1 MPYHTRKLRFPSL
14 FALLIFGPFLTQ
26 CALAQPKPGSVSES
40 SLCNRE
46 NALEMIKQQIALSRT
61 VGESPR
67 RILLLIRSADLLWSY
82 QQGKARNVFT
92 EAFELAVENEKEKV
106 SNASRVLVRRLQT
119 PDQRY
124 IVISAIARKDSVWAK
139 ELTRKVLK
147 SAIDDVPST
156 SDPFENLLTAAKL
169 LDTAY
174 GILPTDMNVALDLA
188 RASFNYP
195 ASFALTRFLYGLAEV
210 DQRAADQ
217 LYAQVLAV
225 YRDKP
230 MREFLYL
237 QAYPFGLIESVNTPV
252 YSYHPVPSKFV
263 INQSLQRRFVEVLL
277 RRAEQVLE
285 VPLDEADTYRSADV
299 NLMPGTAHLLG
310 ALVLLEL
317 QVSDSLPDLSTSLRQ
332 AREKLLVSLSSDTQR
347 LLLQPGREI
356 SAKPNQTFDEQVDL
370 AQKSD
375 DVNERDDLITIA
387 VLSSES
393 AQPNLPVVVQAIDK
407 VSNSTLRTTLL
418 EWVYFRR
425 AANAVQQK
433 KFEEAERLTARVEG
447 QEQRAYLHSEIAR
460 GLLNRSESQTHGREL
475 LDEAITEAK
484 RSAPSRF
491 AVRTLLTAAT
501 LYTKVDAGRSISLL
515 SDAINCINRI
525 ESQDFTSDNQALE
538 MKLERKQR
546 GGQYGGEYSFRFAM
560 PGPQPESAFREMAK
574 IDFDTTL
581 AQSNSLSDKFQRSL
595 ATLWMAE
602 LCLAQPQPQPKAKVK
617 KILRPST

>member
-1 MPYHTRKLRFPSL
+1 
-14 FALLIFGPFLTQ
+14 
-26 CALAQPKPGSVSES
+26 
-40 SLCNRE
+40 
-46 NALEMIKQQIALSRT
+46 MIKQQIALSRT

-124 IVISAIARKDSVWAK
+124 IVISAIARKDNVWAK

-299 NLMPGTAHLLG
+299 NLMPGTVHLLR
-310 ALVLLEL
+310 ALLLLEP
-317 QVSDSLPDLSTSLRQ
+317 QVSVSLPDLSTPLRQ
-332 AREKLLVSLSSDTQR
+332 AREKLLVSLSADTQR

-356 SAKPNQTFDEQVDL
+356 STAPNQTFDEQVEL

-375 DVNERDDLITIA
+375 DLNERDDLIAIA

-393 AQPNLPVVVQAIDK
+393 AQ
-407 VSNSTLRTTLL
+407 T
-418 EWVYFRR
+418 
-425 AANAVQQK
+425 
-433 KFEEAERLTARVEG
+433 
-447 QEQRAYLHSEIAR
+447 
-460 GLLNRSESQTHGREL
+460 
-475 LDEAITEAK
+475 
-484 RSAPSRF
+484 
-491 AVRTLLTAAT
+491 
-501 LYTKVDAGRSISLL
+501 
-515 SDAINCINRI
+515 
-525 ESQDFTSDNQALE
+525 
-538 MKLERKQR
+538 
-546 GGQYGGEYSFRFAM
+546 
-560 PGPQPESAFREMAK
+560 
-574 IDFDTTL
+574 
-581 AQSNSLSDKFQRSL
+581 
-595 ATLWMAE
+595 
-602 LCLAQPQPQPKAKVK
+602 
-617 KILRPST
+617 